1 MVRHLGWLI
10 VGLGTALILVAC
22 QLAPPQ
28 TPTPTVLLEQGGAT
42 MAFQLT
48 SSAFG
53 HGQPIPPQYTCRGKD
68 ISPPLSW
75 SDPPAG
81 TQSFALICDDPDAPA
96 GDWVHWLIYNL
107 PATTRSLPEGVPTD
121 GQLPD
126 GSRQGLNGW
135 QQTGY
140 RGPCPPSGTHRY
152 FFKLY
157 ALDTTLNLPP
167 RATKQQLLDAMK
179 GHVLAQAE
187 LMGTFSKSP

>member
-1 MVRHLGWLI
+1 MVGRLGLWIAALA
-10 VGLGTALILVAC
+10 TPLILVAC
-22 QLAPPQ
+22 QLAPLQ
-28 TPTPTVLLEQGGAT
+28 APTPTVTPGQGGET

-48 SSAFG
+48 SSAFA
-53 HGQPIPPQYTCRGKD
+53 HGQPIPAQYTCRGKD
-68 ISPPLSW
+68 VSPPLNW

-107 PATTRSLPEGVPTD
+107 PATARSLPEGVPTS
-121 GQLPD
+121 GQLAD

-135 QQTGY
+135 RQTGY

-157 ALDTTLNLPP
+157 ALDTILDLPP
-167 RATKQQLLDAMK
+167 GATKQQLLEAMK
-179 GHVLAQAE
+179 GHVLVQAE
-187 LMGTFSKSP
+187 LMGTFRKAP